1 MLTDQLFDEIKCVI
15 ESQLCKVALNS
26 KEFLTF
32 DECVQYTALSPN
44 FLRQQVREGL
54 PCYKLGG
61 RRTFFKRTEV
71 DAWVLKNRVEL
82 GDEHE

>member
-1 MLTDQLFDEIKCVI
+1 MLSDQLFEKIRGVI

-32 DECVQYTALSPN
+32 YECVQYTALSPN
-44 FLRQQVREGL
+44 FLRQQVRDGL

-61 RRTFFKRTEV
+61 RRTFFKRKEV

-82 GDEHE
+82 GGEHE

>member
-1 MLTDQLFDEIKCVI
+1 MLTDQLFEKIRGVI
-15 ESQLCKVALNS
+15 ESQLCEVALNS

-54 PCYKLGG
+54 SCYKLGG
-61 RRTFFKRTEV
+61 RRTFFKREEV

-82 GDEHE
+82 GGEHE